1 MPISKTLLCELYSAN
16 FSQLKV
22 NHFRHKMSEQETDG
36 FTQYRD
42 PETGFLMVPG
52 TRRADGSWRK
62 PRRIK
67 EGYIPPDEVPLYESK
82 GKQWAKTVEINGKSQ
97 SGNVCPKSKRKRK
110 SKKKKST
117 SYQGMLTTF
126 SNLSISRINHDQI

>member
-1 MPISKTLLCELYSAN
+1 
-16 FSQLKV
+16 
-22 NHFRHKMSEQETDG
+22 MSEQETEG

-82 GKQWAKTVEINGKSQ
+82 GKQWAKTLEINGKSQ

-110 SKKKKST
+110 SKKKKS
-117 SYQGMLTTF
+117 SSNQGMLTAF
-126 SNLSISRINHDQI
+126 SNLIISRIKHDRI

>member
-1 MPISKTLLCELYSAN
+1 MDEVDNENIN
-16 FSQLKV
+16 
-22 NHFRHKMSEQETDG
+22 
-36 FTQYRD
+36 QYLD

-82 GKQWAKTVEINGKSQ
+82 GKQWAKTLEIKNIPGS
-97 SGNVCPKSKRKRK
+97 VCPKAKRKNK
-110 SKKKKST
+110 KKKKKSSCT
-117 SYQGMLTTF
+117 QGKWQVCAKLALENAKLIFMNIHIFIIQANTF
-126 SNLSISRINHDQI
+126 ANLVL

>member
-1 MPISKTLLCELYSAN
+1 MAEPDIENSA
-16 FSQLKV
+16 
-22 NHFRHKMSEQETDG
+22 
-36 FTQYRD
+36 QYRD

-82 GKQWAKTVEINGKSQ
+82 GKQWAKTLEITLGISQ
-97 SGNVCPKSKRKRK
+97 SGSVCPKAKRKRK
-110 SKKKKST
+110 SKKSRSSST
-117 SYQGMLTTF
+117 QGM
-126 SNLSISRINHDQI
+126 